1 MNQTDTKQILQKR
14 FNKLSK
20 HYEAL
25 RDYKSLIN
33 NLLLEKNIYEQFTFN
48 TLKPE
53 EKAILDAYLK
63 RFSSIQDFLG
73 VKIFPLLL
81 IVAGINSSKMSEVLY
96 YIEKEEII
104 DSFEKIENYYLNSLN
119 FAKKIYKMRLENIV
133 LNKIKEAI
141 YDSFGEVKIYLFGSR
156 VDDTKKGGDIDIA
169 IDTNLD
175 SIEFRRRKI
184 KFLTNLFKKDFHLK
198 IDIVNLNTK
207 DELLKKQVEKDG
219 ILI

>member
-25 RDYKSLIN
+25 KDYKSLIN
-33 NLLLEKNIYEQFTFN
+33 NLLLEKNIYEQFIFN

-73 VKIFPLLL
+73 AKIFPLLL

-119 FAKKIYKMRLENIV
+119 FAKKIYKMRLDNIV

-141 YDSFGEVKIYLFGSR
+141 YDSFGDVKIYLFGSR
-156 VDDTKKGGDIDIA
+156 VDDTKKGGDIYIA

-175 SIEFRRRKI
+175 SIKFRRRKI

-207 DELLKKQVEKDG
+207 DELLKKQIEKDG

>member
-119 FAKKIYKMRLENIV
+119 FAKKIYKMRLDNIV

-141 YDSFGEVKIYLFGSR
+141 YDSFGNVNIYLFGSR
-156 VDDTKKGGDIDIA
+156 TDDMKKGGDIDLA
-169 IDTNLD
+169 IDID
-175 SIEFRRRKI
+175 ISASQFRKNKI
-184 KFLTNLFKKDFHLK
+184 KVLTNLFKKDFDFK
-198 IDIVNLNTK
+198 IDIVNYNTK
-207 DELLKKQVEKDG
+207 DLLLKNQIEKRA

>member
-1 MNQTDTKQILQKR
+1 M
-14 FNKLSK
+14 
-20 HYEAL
+20 
-25 RDYKSLIN
+25 IN
-33 NLLLEKNIYEQFTFN
+33 NLLLEKNIYEQFIFN

-73 VKIFPLLL
+73 AKIFPLLL
-81 IVAGINSSKMSEVLY
+81 VVAGINSSKMSEVLY

-141 YDSFGEVKIYLFGSR
+141 YDSFGDVKIYLFGSR
-156 VDDTKKGGDIDIA
+156 VDDTKKGGDIYIA

-175 SIEFRRRKI
+175 SIKFRRRKI

-207 DELLKKQVEKDG
+207 DELLKKQIEKDV

>member
-1 MNQTDTKQILQKR
+1 M
-14 FNKLSK
+14 
-20 HYEAL
+20 
-25 RDYKSLIN
+25 IN
-33 NLLLEKNIYEQFTFN
+33 NLLLEKNIYEQFIFN

-73 VKIFPLLL
+73 AKIFPLLL

-119 FAKKIYKMRLENIV
+119 FAKKIYKMRLDNIV

-156 VDDTKKGGDIDIA
+156 VDDTKKGGDIYIA

-207 DELLKKQVEKDG
+207 DELLKKQIEKDG

>member
-25 RDYKSLIN
+25 KDYKSLIN
-33 NLLLEKNIYEQFTFN
+33 NLLLEKNIYEQFIFN

-73 VKIFPLLL
+73 AKIFPLLL
-81 IVAGINSSKMSEVLY
+81 VVAGINSSKMSEVLY

-141 YDSFGEVKIYLFGSR
+141 YDSFGDVKIYLFGSR
-156 VDDTKKGGDIDIA
+156 VDDTKKGGDIYIA

-175 SIEFRRRKI
+175 SIKFRRRKI

-207 DELLKKQVEKDG
+207 DELLKKQIEKDV

>member
-33 NLLLEKNIYEQFTFN
+33 NLLLEKNIYEQF

-119 FAKKIYKMRLENIV
+119 FAKKIYKMRLDNIV

-156 VDDTKKGGDIDIA
+156 VDDTKKGGDIYIA
-169 IDTNLD
+169 IDTNLA
-175 SIEFRRRKI
+175 SKKFRRRKI

-198 IDIVNLNTK
+198 IDIVNMNR
-207 DELLKKQVEKDG
+207 
-219 ILI
+219 

>member
-1 MNQTDTKQILQKR
+1 M
-14 FNKLSK
+14 
-20 HYEAL
+20 
-25 RDYKSLIN
+25 IN
-33 NLLLEKNIYEQFTFN
+33 NLLLEKNIYEQFIFN

-73 VKIFPLLL
+73 AKIFPLLL
-81 IVAGINSSKMSEVLY
+81 VVAGINSSKMSEVLY

-141 YDSFGEVKIYLFGSR
+141 YDSFGDVKIYLFGSR
-156 VDDTKKGGDIDIA
+156 VDDTKKGGDIYIA

-175 SIEFRRRKI
+175 SIKFRRRKI

-207 DELLKKQVEKDG
+207 DELLKKQIEKDG